1 VEDPEAA
8 LRQARTKA
16 LVRHA
21 RAVDAIFDMQERG
34 GKASPAQVKE
44 LQEARKVFEEV
55 RPYGSRDVEGAYK
68 KNPELVREV
77 AGDEVLEGI
86 SFIPT
91 PGHSIDH
98 ASIRLV

>member
-1 VEDPEAA
+1 
-8 LRQARTKA
+8 
-16 LVRHA
+16 
-21 RAVDAIFDMQERG
+21 VDAIFDMQERG

-98 ASIRLV
+98 ASIRLVSRGEQALFCRRRDAPFPAGV